1 MDAREDMRRDRVAL
15 AQGRVVQVRVS
26 LALLQALLTQGWG
39 GYGSSDGATS
49 DVRCIEGLPADA
61 CLVRAAVDEG
71 TRELV
76 LVVVHPSFARVP
88 PGTPFPPFTP
98 RYEQTVHAHEDGSD
112 ERSAPDE
119 SRVDRQRRAQKRRVE
134 SGGYQPVTPLGP
146 PPTGEP
152 LCARPDVTIT
162 GTDTQNARPEPG
174 GDMSEAMVLGRDA

>member
-15 AQGRVVQVRVS
+15 GQGRVVQVRVS

-39 GYGSSDGATS
+39 GYGPYDGATS

-88 PGTPFPPFTP
+88 PGAPFPPFTP
-98 RYEQTVHAHEDGSD
+98 RYEQTVQTPAAGPP
-112 ERSAPDE
+112 APDALPSE
-119 SRVDRQRRAQKRRVE
+119 AAPASRSRRARVDASTAEK
-134 SGGYQPVTPLGP
+134 
-146 PPTGEP
+146 GEQ
-152 LCARPDVTIT
+152 L
-162 GTDTQNARPEPG
+162 
-174 GDMSEAMVLGRDA
+174 